1 MQSRDEKGIFN
12 FALNEKR
19 RTLNHFT
26 VEHRRS
32 EIMMRGI
39 IQKFEWF
46 IILALL
52 FMMMLA
58 LLAST
63 VELAIILVEQLL
75 APPMLLLDVK
85 EMLTVFSFFLMIL
98 IGLELVETIKMYL
111 DENVFHVEVVVL
123 VAIIAVARKIIVI
136 DYDSVSYEM
145 LLSISAL
152 MIALSAGYFLLKRA
166 VTPSKSEEIV

>member
-1 MQSRDEKGIFN
+1 MLKGFI
-12 FALNEKR
+12 
-19 RTLNHFT
+19 H
-26 VEHRRS
+26 
-32 EIMMRGI
+32 
-39 IQKFEWF
+39 KFERF
-46 IILALL
+46 IVLALL
-52 FMMMLA
+52 LMMILA

-63 VELAIILVEQLL
+63 VELAIILVQQLL

-85 EMLTVFSFFLMIL
+85 EMLAVFGFLLMVL

-136 DYDSVSYEM
+136 DYDSVSYEI
-145 LLSISAL
+145 LLSIAAL

-166 VTPSKSEEIV
+166 TTPSKSEEFGDDTEHAP

>member
-1 MQSRDEKGIFN
+1 MI
-12 FALNEKR
+12 
-19 RTLNHFT
+19 
-26 VEHRRS
+26 
-32 EIMMRGI
+32 RGI

-46 IILALL
+46 IVLALL
-52 FMMMLA
+52 LMMMLA

-63 VELAIILVEQLL
+63 IELAIILTEQLL

-85 EMLTVFSFFLMIL
+85 EMLTIFSFFLMVL

-111 DENVFHVEVVVL
+111 DDNIFHVEVVVL

-136 DYDSVSYEM
+136 DYDSVSYEI
-145 LLSISAL
+145 LLSIAAL

-166 VTPSKSEEIV
+166 TMPSKSEEFGDDKEEL

>member
-1 MQSRDEKGIFN
+1 
-12 FALNEKR
+12 
-19 RTLNHFT
+19 
-26 VEHRRS
+26 
-32 EIMMRGI
+32 MMRGI

-46 IILALL
+46 IVLALL
-52 FMMMLA
+52 LMMMLA

-85 EMLTVFSFFLMIL
+85 EMLTVFSFFLMVL

-136 DYDSVSYEM
+136 DYGSVSYEI
-145 LLSISAL
+145 LLSIAAL

-166 VTPSKSEEIV
+166 TTPSKSEEFGDDTEHAP

>member
-1 MQSRDEKGIFN
+1 M
-12 FALNEKR
+12 L
-19 RTLNHFT
+19 
-26 VEHRRS
+26 
-32 EIMMRGI
+32 RGI
-39 IQKFEWF
+39 IQKFERF
-46 IILALL
+46 IVLALL
-52 FMMMLA
+52 LMMMLA

-85 EMLTVFSFFLMIL
+85 EMLAVFALFLMVL
-98 IGLELVETIKMYL
+98 IGLELVETTKMYL

-136 DYDSVSYEM
+136 DYDSVSYEI
-145 LLSISAL
+145 LLSIAAL

-166 VTPSKSEEIV
+166 TTPSRSEELSDDTEHAP

>member
-1 MQSRDEKGIFN
+1 
-12 FALNEKR
+12 
-19 RTLNHFT
+19 
-26 VEHRRS
+26 
-32 EIMMRGI
+32 MMRGI

-46 IILALL
+46 IVLALL
-52 FMMMLA
+52 LMMMLA

-63 VELAIILVEQLL
+63 IELAIILVEQLL

-85 EMLTVFSFFLMIL
+85 EMLTVFSFFLMVL

-123 VAIIAVARKIIVI
+123 LAIIAVARKIIII

-145 LLSISAL
+145 LLSMGAL

-166 VTPSKSEEIV
+166 TTPSKSEEFGDDKEAL